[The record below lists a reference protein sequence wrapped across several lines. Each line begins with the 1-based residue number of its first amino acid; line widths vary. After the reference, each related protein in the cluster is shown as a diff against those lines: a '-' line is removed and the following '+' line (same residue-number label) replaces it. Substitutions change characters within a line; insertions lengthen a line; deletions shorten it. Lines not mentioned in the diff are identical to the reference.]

1 MAEERRLLIAGLMSA
16 AWRQGAN
23 VPCLAHVRF
32 WAAVLNKDNDR
43 NGGAKRSTERLS
55 AYWGIAIIQMLS
67 SKACLLPGSLPQG
80 FHRREARLERPV
92 TTGHHLRLVQGG

>member
-1 MAEERRLLIAGLMSA
+1 MTIKSWLGLNHLEFSYRCECPVSVCLIGALKDRL
-16 AWRQGAN
+16 
-23 VPCLAHVRF
+23 
-32 WAAVLNKDNDR
+32 
-43 NGGAKRSTERLS
+43 GGAKRSSERLS